1 MPLALVAGS
10 VEQLQHLLEARQL
23 EQAQRAELMGEESRV
38 GLDHASL
45 IPLLVELAATLARLG
60 AWLDAEELVSR
71 GLRISEQNNGTVH
84 PVTGQLALMAAQL
97 RTLRGSVGSREM
109 AIRAKEVLD
118 RTLGPTAALS
128 QLAASL
134 VNAAPTPA
142 AAREWSTD
150 ALSSELDQG
159 VEALR
164 AHDPDGS
171 IDLLTPVVSRAQ
183 ESKNSAMEAYAR
195 GMLAQALF
203 MAGRR
208 DQAIQE
214 VTTAISVATTA
225 GKDDAARHFEGLR
238 RYMESAQPGGSSTH
252 DYSDQIRNALE
263 TAARG
268 DTEAAFDE
276 IQTIAAGAA
285 LAGAAEAEA
294 SARIVLGQIH
304 GARGELALAREELKR
319 AQELALRSG
328 DQVAA
333 EHIRSLLLG
342 LGG

>member
-1 MPLALVAGS
+1 MSLALFVSS
-10 VEQLQHLLEARQL
+10 VEQLQNLLDARHF
-23 EQAQRAELMGEESRV
+23 EQSQRAELMGEESRV
-38 GLDHASL
+38 GLEHVSL
-45 IPLLVELAATLARLG
+45 IPFLVELATTLARLG
-60 AWLDAEELVSR
+60 AWADAEELLSR
-71 GLRISEQNNGTVH
+71 GLRISEQNNGAVH

-97 RTLRGSVGSREM
+97 RTLRGSVASREM
-109 AIRAKEVLD
+109 AVRAKEVLD
-118 RTLGPTAALS
+118 RTLGPSAALS

-134 VNAAPTPA
+134 VNAAPTPT

-164 AHDPDGS
+164 ARDADGS

-183 ESKNSAMEAYAR
+183 ESKNPAMEAYAR

-208 DQAIQE
+208 DQALQE
-214 VTTAISVATTA
+214 VTTAISVAQTA
-225 GKDDAARHFEGLR
+225 GKEDAARHFEGLR
-238 RYMESAQPGGSSTH
+238 RYMESAQPSGGTAP

-276 IQTIAAGAA
+276 IRTIAAGAA
-285 LAGAAEAEA
+285 VSGATAAEA
-294 SARIVLGQIH
+294 SARIVLGQIYE
-304 GARGELALAREELKR
+304 ARGEAAMARAELERAQALALS
-319 AQELALRSG
+319 SG
-328 DQVAA
+328 DQAAA
-333 EHIRSLLLG
+333 EHIRGILRG
-342 LGG
+342 LSV